1 MPETPVLDARTAVHE
16 VLLVETCIARAR
28 IVPGADVG
36 VGVGVEVGTGVGVGV
51 GVGVAVL
58 TQTPPLQI
66 CPDGQRSQESSDVY
80 VTGFVTVLHV
90 TPGGLVQLAYLQAK
104 VVLQRPQEVGVG
116 VGVGVGPPPG
126 VGVGVGPPLSQHVP
140 GLQLKLGA
148 H

>member
-28 IVPGADVG
+28 IVPGAD
-36 VGVGVEVGTGVGVGV
+36 VGV